1 MFLMRTKLAVI
12 LVVSGTLIL
21 SLFGLF
27 NYFKTHDRL
36 YGELE
41 FEVNSI
47 ADRLSYRLPD
57 QLWNYD
63 FDTVVNDLESEATSR
78 FIYRIEVIAKE
89 DNFRHITAPKDG
101 LDDNEFHLRTFP
113 IIFNGVDPPVEV
125 GELIVYE
132 DPRPIKNTLTSEIVS
147 GIVQVFLLDLMIMFL
162 IWKYARA
169 IKEIESNQRYLNTII
184 HSYNDGLIV
193 LAEDHNIVTLNE
205 AAKRIFEFE
214 GFTDS
219 EPQLSDIIAKVVP
232 DSRAYFSQAL
242 YGFNTKNL
250 NYELVRDKEKMI
262 VQVRSTRILVNDE
275 HLQVAIF
282 RDITEQ
288 HIDKLKVS
296 KGAEL
301 FSAVKTLQDKFLTSE
316 DFQHSFKEVLKILL
330 KIGESNHGII
340 VEVDYDSPNNYRTLA
355 QTRLVANGFVSANFV
370 EGVITDVIETKKGNR
385 SLQVAGLTQSNSKL
399 IINSLS
405 MPLFLSNQ
413 LVGVVCL
420 FDESTY
426 YEDDLLSWI
435 DPVLSSL
442 SAMVNFVRQKKLNDL
457 ISEEMV
463 RAKEQAEKA
472 NEAKTNFLAMMSHEI
487 RTPMNGIV
495 GMSNLLKDTK
505 LSQQQT
511 YFVDTLVHS
520 SNALLNIIN
529 DVLDLTK
536 IEAGKMQLIQQE
548 TELVDTVHDALA
560 VFHSKTVEKSIR
572 LHCLI
577 EPDLPKWVLLDQVRY
592 TQIIL
597 NLVGNAVKFT
607 KNGSVMVLLQKVPS
621 STGPVLRLLVIDTGI
636 GIPKEKQASIFE
648 NFTQVDSSY
657 SRSYQGTGLGL
668 PVCLKLTELMNGSIT
683 VESEEEVGTTFTV
696 DVPLIS
702 VKGKMDTLFDDFTLS
717 NEVLSRRILLAMED
731 NQLHS
736 VLHRYLVA
744 LGLRVKRISERDIL
758 SDDELESSA
767 LFVDDEVLGK
777 YQPIVRKVAHSLLI
791 SHDGLIEEHGM
802 PCLIN
807 PVSPE
812 ALVYAL
818 DFGKTLPLEAED
830 AVEKSEPVFDGLN
843 VLVAEDHQVNQ
854 DLMVLILNSLG
865 CKSTLS
871 ENGAEA
877 LEKHK
882 ASRFDLILMDCQMP
896 QMDGFEATKRIREFD
911 IETPIIAVTANALS
925 GDAERCLKAGMNA
938 HLAKPFT
945 KDQLVNLMTLYVP
958 SDKFTTCG
966 PAPVSTEH
974 KSSNHDLAT
983 ENAPTPENDSKV
995 DTSAS
1000 IDLDRLRDQVGDSE
1014 ELLHH
1019 ILSKYVT
1026 SQENDLG
1033 AFQKALDNGD
1043 IASARKLAHRMK
1055 GAAAMVGADDLA
1067 ALCLKIEKHQSNSV
1081 QDLYEIFE
1089 ELNQRAQSVAR
1100 EVETICT
1107 A

>member
-1 MFLMRTKLAVI
+1 MRTKLAVI
-12 LVVSGTLIL
+12 LIVSGTLIL
-21 SLFGLF
+21 SMFGLF

-41 FEVNSI
+41 SEVSSI
-47 ADRLSYRLPD
+47 AQRLSYRLPN
-57 QLWNYD
+57 QIWNYD
-63 FDTVVNDLESEATSR
+63 FENVVNDLESEATSR

-101 LDDNEFHLRTFP
+101 LNENEFHLRIFP
-113 IIFNGVDPPVEV
+113 IIYDGVDPPVDV
-125 GELIVYE
+125 GELIIYE
-132 DPRPIKNTLTSEIVS
+132 DPRTITHTLTSEIVS
-147 GIVQVFLLDLMIMFL
+147 GVAQVFLLDLMIMFL

-169 IKEIESNQRYLNTII
+169 SKEIESNQRYLNTII

-193 LAEDHNIVTLNE
+193 LAEDHRVVTLNE
-205 AAKRIFEFE
+205 AAIRIFEL
-214 GFTDS
+214 DNLADA
-219 EPQLSDIIAKVVP
+219 EPQLSDIITKVVP

-250 NYELVRDKEKMI
+250 NYELVREKEKVI

-288 HIDKLKVS
+288 HIDKIKVS

-355 QTRLVANGFVSANFV
+355 QTRLVANGFVSSNFV
-370 EGVITDVIETKKGNR
+370 NGVITDVIDTKKGNR
-385 SLQVAGLTQSNSKL
+385 SLQVAGLTESNSKL

-495 GMSNLLKDTK
+495 GMSNLLKETT
-505 LSQQQT
+505 LSQQQS

-536 IEAGKMQLIQQE
+536 IEAGKMQLIEQE
-548 TELVDTVHDALA
+548 TEIAETVHDALA

-577 EPDLPKWVLLDQVRY
+577 DPDLPKWLLLDQVRF

-607 KNGSVMVLLQKVPS
+607 KNGYVFVKLHKIPRPS
-621 STGPVLRLLVIDTGI
+621 GPILRLLVIDTGI
-636 GIPKEKQASIFE
+636 GIPKEKQSSIFE

-668 PVCLKLTELMNGSIT
+668 PVCLKLTELMHGVISF
-683 VESEEEVGTTFTV
+683 ESEEGVGTTFTV
-696 DVPLIS
+696 DVPLTS
-702 VKGKMDTLFDDFTLS
+702 VKGKLDTLFDEFQLS
-717 NEVLSRRILLAMED
+717 VEVLSRPILIATED
-731 NQLHS
+731 DKLYA
-736 VLHRYLVA
+736 VLHRYMEP
-744 LGLRVKRISERDIL
+744 LGLQISRVSEQTPLADNA
-758 SDDELESSA
+758 LESTV
-767 LFVDDEVLGK
+767 LLVDDDVLGK
-777 YQPIVRKVAHSLLI
+777 YQSLVQKVSHALLI
-791 SHDGLIEEHGM
+791 SHDGLIEDHGM

-807 PVSPE
+807 PISSE
-812 ALVYAL
+812 ALVNAL
-818 DFGKTLPLEAED
+818 DFDKALP
-830 AVEKSEPVFDGLN
+830 VETESIEKFEPVFEGLN
-843 VLVAEDHQVNQ
+843 VLIAEDHQVNQ
-854 DLMVLILNSLG
+854 ELMVLILNSIG
-865 CKSTLS
+865 CYSTLS

-882 ASRFDLILMDCQMP
+882 ACQFDLILMDCQMP
-896 QMDGFEATKRIREFD
+896 EMDGFEATKRIREFD
-911 IETPIIAVTANALS
+911 TVTPIIAVTANALS

-945 KDQLVNLMTLYVP
+945 KEQLVNLMTLYVS
-958 SDKFTTCG
+958 SDKFSTRALSPPVCIEPISTVTDSHAAEPQT
-966 PAPVSTEH
+966 PAIGAVS
-974 KSSNHDLAT
+974 
-983 ENAPTPENDSKV
+983 DSEP
-995 DTSAS
+995 S
-1000 IDLDRLRDQVGDSE
+1000 IDLDRLRDQLGDSE

-1026 SQENDLG
+1026 SQQVDLG
-1033 AFQKALDNGD
+1033 AFQCALDSGD
-1043 IASARKLAHRMK
+1043 MISARKVAHRMK

-1067 ALCLKIEKHQSNSV
+1067 ALCLTIEKHQSDDI
-1081 QDLYEIFE
+1081 QDLYNFFE
-1089 ELNQRAQSVAR
+1089 QLNQRAQSIVK
-1100 EVETICT
+1100 EVESICT